1 MDRTTEGYEAEPEE
15 VEALLHTLC
24 GYHLAERDPL
34 FRYQVLTR
42 EQVLYD
48 ALVATIKRERGR
60 ALAELVSGRTLKQVA
75 EMANL
80 GTRQRVARL
89 IAIAKAAEEAA
100 AEVQAASLAFDEQ
113 LAASELAASE
123 LAASEPTASKAAFLD
138 PGIGDEMA
146 GVADVP
152 SVDVLMAAGGVP
164 IVPGL
169 AGAMSAFPAEP
180 GDIGDSAADTD
191 VAVEGAAEEHAAEDE
206 AAAGDLDGPVDLGTL
221 LGPTL
226 LMPTLTAV
234 LHPTREMPSP
244 EDDEVAWWRQH
255 DTGAA

>member
-1 MDRTTEGYEAEPEE
+1 MDRTTEGYEAVPEE
-15 VEALLHTLC
+15 VEAVLHNLC

-113 LAASELAASE
+113 LAASELAAADAE
-123 LAASEPTASKAAFLD
+123 FLD
-138 PGIGDEMA
+138 TGTGAES
-146 GVADVP
+146 GGADVP
-152 SVDVLMAAGGVP
+152 SVESLMAANGVP

-169 AGAMSAFPAEP
+169 GEATSDLAEEP
-180 GDIGDSAADTD
+180 RYLGDSAADAG
-191 VAVEGAAEEHAAEDE
+191 VAEHQAAEDSE
-206 AAAGDLDGPVDLGTL
+206 KPVDPGAL

-244 EDDEVAWWRQH
+244 EDDQLAWWRQH

>member
-1 MDRTTEGYEAEPEE
+1 MRRSCTTCAGTTS
-15 VEALLHTLC
+15 LS
-24 GYHLAERDPL
+24 GIRL

-48 ALVATIKRERGR
+48 ALVTTIKRERGR
-60 ALAELVSGRTLKQVA
+60 ALAELASGRTLKQVA

-89 IAIAKAAEEAA
+89 IAIAKAAEEAV

-113 LAASELAASE
+113 LAAPGLAASE
-123 LAASEPTASKAAFLD
+123 TAFVDTTPGDGLAS
-138 PGIGDEMA
+138 
-146 GVADVP
+146 VADVP
-152 SVDVLMAAGGVP
+152 SVDSLMAWDGVP
-164 IVPGL
+164 IVPGSG
-169 AGAMSAFPAEP
+169 GATSAFAAEP
-180 GDIGDSAADTD
+180 GRIGDAAAEAD
-191 VAVEGAAEEHAAEDE
+191 VAEDHAAEDLE
-206 AAAGDLDGPVDLGTL
+206 RPGDPGAL
-221 LGPTL
+221 LEPTL

-244 EDDEVAWWRQH
+244 EDGELAWWRQH